1 MNMRTGA
8 CSCVALLAL
17 AIFSSVAGAEPAERG
32 QGRASCAASVKK
44 IYGRSPVYPAEA
56 IKQHQEGTVALIVL
70 IDDQGK
76 PIGARIA
83 RTSGSPSLDESALQ
97 ASRAWTFDAT
107 ACIRPGSGETI
118 TIGLPVTFHLPTEAV
133 RRRRPDIEAGSWGK
147 VP

>member
-1 MNMRTGA
+1 MNMRIRA
-8 CSCVALLAL
+8 RCCVALLTL
-17 AIFSSVAGAEPAERG
+17 STLSSVAGADPTEQV

-56 IKQHQEGTVALIVL
+56 IKQHQEGTVDLIVS

-76 PIGARIA
+76 PIGAKIA

-118 TIGLPVTFHLPTEAV
+118 TIGLPVTFHLPTEPV
-133 RRRRPDIEAGSWGK
+133 RQRRPDIEAGSWGK